1 MTLSLQ
7 LAFPSSSGT
16 FFDHDYCFGQ
26 HQEILRQHMGQYVHS
41 VFVTKGATGPSGQ
54 PAPFHAIATLTFTGK
69 SSLEAALAASGPVI
83 ADFAN
88 FTDATPVTQFGEIVI
103 DS

>member
-16 FFDHDYCFGQ
+16 FFDHDYCFGK
-26 HQEILRQHMGQYVHS
+26 HQEILRKHMGRHIHS
-41 VFVTKGATGPSGQ
+41 VFVTKGAPGPAGQ
-54 PAPFHAIATLTFTGK
+54 PAPFYAVATLTFTDQ
-69 SSLEAALAASGPVI
+69 SSLDAALEASGPVI

-88 FTDATPVTQFGEIVI
+88 FTDATPVTLFGEIVI
-103 DS
+103 AS